1 METLK
6 DETQVAVEGQGKK
19 WTKSVSTALKECAKL
34 LQSSTT
40 KWIAGLGAGLT
51 IVAYI
56 IEYL

>member
-1 METLK
+1 MTEQK
-6 DETQVAVEGQGKK
+6 EEKK

-40 KWIAGLGAGLT
+40 KWVAALGAGLT
-51 IVAYI
+51 IAAYI